1 VAYKKGIPANAKSI
15 DFDIIQTDIKDL
27 FYSPYMQ
34 VTLKFNT
41 KANEKVLAGSNF
53 ISNFSFKVVADG
65 N

>member
-1 VAYKKGIPANAKSI
+1 
-15 DFDIIQTDIKDL
+15 
-27 FYSPYMQ
+27 MQ